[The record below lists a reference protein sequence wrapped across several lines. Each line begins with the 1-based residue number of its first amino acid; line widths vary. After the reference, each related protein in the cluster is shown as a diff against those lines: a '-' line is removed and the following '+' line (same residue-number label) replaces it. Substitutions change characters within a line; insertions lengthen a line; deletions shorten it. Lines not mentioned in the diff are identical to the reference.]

1 MLPGKVGQ
9 PRSHVLQTQVLHLY
23 VGVPESLDTL
33 LQEFQGEMGLVGS
46 QTLADW
52 LDEDGVVGRDT
63 QTWEKIKAI
72 TFPLVKYGRTTE
84 LRLAAISELKWF

>member
-46 QTLADW
+46 QTLAD
-52 LDEDGVVGRDT
+52 
-63 QTWEKIKAI
+63 
-72 TFPLVKYGRTTE
+72 
-84 LRLAAISELKWF
+84 